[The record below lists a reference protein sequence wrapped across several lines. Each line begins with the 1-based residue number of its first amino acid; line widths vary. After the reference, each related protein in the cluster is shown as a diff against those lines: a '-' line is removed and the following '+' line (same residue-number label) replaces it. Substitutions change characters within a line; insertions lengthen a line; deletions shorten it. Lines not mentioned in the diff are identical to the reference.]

1 MMAGDPYPEPVTQ
14 ADRTYEIH
22 EVAELTGLASA
33 RLRAWERRY
42 AVVRPERQANGY
54 RAYSAQQVALLSSY
68 ARLIADGERI
78 GELVERPVEEVLA
91 RGEGRSLDASPYGAL
106 LDAVKS
112 LDRDRL
118 EALTAQQ
125 LTLLGLRRF
134 AEDVAM
140 PFARTIGDLWALG
153 KLPVAAEHLASE
165 VVVPA
170 LKAGLRSS
178 RVGGPLAV
186 AACLPGERH
195 EWGIL
200 TALTAA
206 QEQGWRLHYLGP
218 DLPLEDAIEAAWRL
232 RPSVVALSGS
242 HHGVIESALTGL
254 GALPGKL
261 PPNVAPAIG
270 GSGVEPHRRL
280 LKAFGYRL
288 GDEAFAAG

>member
-1 MMAGDPYPEPVTQ
+1 MPVTQ
-14 ADRTYEIH
+14 PDRTYEIH
-22 EVAELTGLASA
+22 EVAELTGLATA

-54 RAYSAQQVALLSSY
+54 RSYSAQQVALLRSY

-78 GELVERPVEEVLA
+78 GELVERPVEEVIA
-91 RGEGRSLDASPYGAL
+91 RAEGRSLDASPYGAL

-118 EALTAQQ
+118 EALVAQQ
-125 LTLLGLRRF
+125 LTLLGLRQF

-140 PFARTIGDLWALG
+140 PFARTIGDLWALN

-165 VVVPA
+165 VVVQA

-178 RVGGPLAV
+178 RGAGPLTV

-200 TALTAA
+200 SALTIA
-206 QEQGWRLHYLGP
+206 QELGWRIHYLGP
-218 DLPLEDAIEAAWRL
+218 DLPLQEAVEATWRL
-232 RPSVVALSGS
+232 RPSVVALSASNPHVVVSSFGQL
-242 HHGVIESALTGL
+242 A
-254 GALPGKL
+254 ALPGML
-261 PPNVAPAIG
+261 PPNVIPAIG
-270 GSGVEPHRRL
+270 GSGVEPHTRL
-280 LKAFGYRL
+280 LRAAGFRL
-288 GDEAFAAG
+288 GAEAFTSP